1 MLLFVAVDAL
11 FVMICFVKN
20 VLVTVMDKI
29 NGYALPVKDI
39 ITIGAAVFWLAGL
52 SFQVNANGDKIQEQ
66 AETKERLVR
75 IEERVENT
83 REDIREIKTEQEK
96 QDAKLDKILE
106 KVSE

>member
-1 MLLFVAVDAL
+1 MPL
-11 FVMICFVKN
+11 
-20 VLVTVMDKI
+20 KI

-52 SFQVNANGDKIQEQ
+52 SFQVNANGDEIQKQ

-75 IEERVENT
+75 IEEHEKST
-83 REDIREIKTEQEK
+83 EKDIGEIKAEQKE
-96 QDAKLDKILE
+96 QGDKLDENSITLAKILD